1 MMQNFPL
8 FGQLFSKTASN
19 MTPLFLL
26 LRITLRKWNQT
37 KNRPIWGQKISPNFY
52 DYFEMFHYL
61 MKFIPKLSK
70 SFKRNGIFLS
80 KPAFLGGKIN
90 KNSFWFMKSIIRK
103 CNRGRTQNAQNTQ
116 SFERNSWCLHFYW
129 VKKIAQKMHERE
141 RRCVYTLRLSVK
153 FMIKE
158 LIVEHFTIEESSHK
172 IVSFWK
178 TLPWIHNTIFSQFL
192 SSLVWRSCQ
201 KLAVKHYI
209 WFRGWIEIQIFVYF
223 QCKTTFNAFRSTLLI
238 INFPLKNVFTTFWCC
253 FYKRSHNFHP
263 LGFSLKLTVLLTQ
276 TWNF

>member
-1 MMQNFPL
+1 MQSWKNAKCTKHTKFWKEFL
-8 FGQLFSKTASN
+8 MSA
-19 MTPLFLL
+19 LL
-26 LRITLRKWNQT
+26 LGEENCT
-37 KNRPIWGQKISPNFY
+37 
-52 DYFEMFHYL
+52 E
-61 MKFIPKLSK
+61 
-70 SFKRNGIFLS
+70 
-80 KPAFLGGKIN
+80 
-90 KNSFWFMKSIIRK
+90 
-103 CNRGRTQNAQNTQ
+103 NA
-116 SFERNSWCLHFYW
+116 W
-129 VKKIAQKMHERE
+129 ERE

-223 QCKTTFNAFRSTLLI
+223 QCRTTFNAFRSTLLI
-238 INFPLKNVFTTFWCC
+238 INFPPKNVFTTFWCC